1 MGLRFANKPA
11 SLLFL
16 EPHRLVCGGRTR
28 VLDGL
33 PSPELLGEVLGQ
45 LPSAPTAWVVEDL
58 WAPAL
63 LLRDLADL
71 PHGAEARDA
80 FFRWRY
86 AQALGLEE
94 PQSVQALALGEGTWL
109 AAGLPEAL
117 RASWLMAGV
126 RAGRPVERIVPR
138 WLWLYNRLAPERER
152 PGLLLSLCPHPSGG
166 FTGTLA
172 AWGRTLVLLRQWSD
186 PATPD
191 RWMADRVAPSAAFLQ
206 RESRSPQ
213 DLWVWGAPAWP
224 GMGLELHLL
233 PPEIPAQE
241 PA

>member
-16 EPHRLVCGGRTR
+16 EPHRLVGGGRVRT
-28 VLDGL
+28 LEGL
-33 PSPELLGEVLGQ
+33 PGPEVLAQ
-45 LPSAPTAWVVEDL
+45 ALADLPPGPTAWVVEDL

-71 PHGAEARDA
+71 PPGLEARDA

-86 AQALGLEE
+86 TQALGLEE
-94 PQSVQALALGEGTWL
+94 AQSVHTVALGEGAWL

-117 RASWLMAGV
+117 RDAWLTAGV
-126 RAGRPVERIVPR
+126 RAGRPVERLLPR
-138 WLWLYNRLAPERER
+138 WLWIYNRLAPERER
-152 PGLLLSLCPHPSGG
+152 PGMLLSLCPHPAGG

-172 AWGRTLVLLRQWSD
+172 AWGRTLALLRQWAD
-186 PATPD
+186 PATPE
-191 RWMADRVAPSAAFLQ
+191 RWMAERVGPSAAFLQ

-213 DLWVWGAPAWP
+213 ELWVWGASAWP
-224 GMGLELHLL
+224 RSGLELHLL

-241 PA
+241 TA

>member
-1 MGLRFANKPA
+1 MGLRLANKPS

-16 EPHRLVCGGRTR
+16 EPHRLVCGGRSR
-28 VLDGL
+28 SLEGL
-33 PSPELLGEVLGQ
+33 PSSEQIGQALGE
-45 LPSAPTAWVVEDL
+45 LPQAPTTWVVEDL

-63 LLRDLADL
+63 LLRELADL
-71 PHGAEARDA
+71 PPGAEARDA

-94 PQSVQALALGEGTWL
+94 PQSVQALPLGDGTWL

-117 RASWLMAGV
+117 RSNWLMAGV

-152 PGLLLSLCPHPSGG
+152 PGMLLSLCLHPSGG

-172 AWGRTLVLLRQWSD
+172 AWGRTLALLRQWAD
-186 PATPD
+186 PAPPD
-191 RWMADRVAPSAAFLQ
+191 RWMAERVAPSAAFLQ

-213 DLWVWGAPAWP
+213 ELWVWGSPTWP
-224 GMGLELHLL
+224 EGGLDIHLL

-241 PA
+241 QA